1 MTSPNFSLKGKVA
14 IVTGGSRGIG
24 RAIALTYAE
33 AGADVC
39 IASRTAEDL
48 EKVAV
53 EIRAL
58 GRKALVVPTNV
69 ASKADVDNMVEQTI
83 KEFGKIDILV
93 NNAGMNIMVPL
104 MELREDGWDKVMNN
118 NLKSGYLCSQA
129 AATKCMIEK
138 KTGIIINISSIA
150 GRFPIYQLGAYSVA
164 KAGVVMLTRVLSWE
178 LAQHG
183 IRVNGIGPGL
193 IHTDLGDPVM
203 SAPALEMMVNVG
215 VPMKRL
221 GEPEEIVGAA
231 LYLASDASS
240 YMSGQTMYI
249 DGGVPV

>member
-1 MTSPNFSLKGKVA
+1 MTKPNFSLEGKIA

-33 AGADVC
+33 AGADICV
-39 IASRTAEDL
+39 ASRTAEDL
-48 EKVAV
+48 EKVAE

-69 ASKADVDNMVEQTI
+69 ALKSDVDNMVDATI
-83 KEFGKIDILV
+83 KEFGTIDIMV

-104 MELREDGWDKVMNN
+104 MELREDGWDKVINN

-129 AATKCMIEK
+129 VATKCMLEK
-138 KTGIIINISSIA
+138 KSGVIINVSSIA
-150 GRFPIYQLGAYSVA
+150 GRFPVYQLGAYSVA

-178 LAQHG
+178 LSQHG

-193 IHTDLGDPVM
+193 IKTDLGEPVM
-203 SAPALEMMVNVG
+203 DSAALSMMVNVG

-221 GEPEEIVGAA
+221 GETSEIVGAA

-240 YMSGQTMYI
+240 YMSGQTIYI